1 MKKIIFLGLAFIFG
15 WSDELKTVAHVDL
28 ERYLGKWYEIAR
40 YDHSFERGCSEV
52 EAIYT
57 KRDDGMIGV
66 LNRCFIKENNKTKEA
81 HGRAKV
87 ADEETNSKLKVTFFW
102 PFYGNYWIVML
113 GSQYEYAVIGEPSR
127 KYFWILSRTKEL
139 EHSTQEKILSQM
151 ASLGYDKSQLIWARK
166 L

>member
-15 WSDELKTVAHVDL
+15 LSDELKTVAHVDL

-40 YDHSFERGCSEV
+40 YDHRFERGCSEV

-66 LNRCFIKENNKTKEA
+66 LNRCFIKEDNKTKEA

-102 PFYGNYWIVML
+102 PFYGNYWIIELAEDYRFVVL
-113 GSQYEYAVIGEPSR
+113 SEP
-127 KYFWILSRTKEL
+127 KKEYFWILSRTPVMEQADLDGIL
-139 EHSTQEKILSQM
+139 ERAT
-151 ASLGYDKSQLIWARK
+151 ALGFDARK
-166 L
+166 LIWR

>member
-1 MKKIIFLGLAFIFG
+1 MKKIIFLCLAFVFG
-15 WSDELKTVAHVDL
+15 WSDELKTVVHVDL

-66 LNRCFIKENNKTKEA
+66 LNRCFIKEDNKTKEA

-102 PFYGNYWIVML
+102 PFYGDYWIIELAEDYRFVVV
-113 GSQYEYAVIGEPSR
+113 SEP
-127 KYFWILSRTKEL
+127 KKEYFWILSRTPVMEQADLDGIL
-139 EHSTQEKILSQM
+139 ERAT
-151 ASLGYDKSQLIWARK
+151 ALGFDARK
-166 L
+166 LIWR

>member
-1 MKKIIFLGLAFIFG
+1 MKKIIFLCLAFIFG

-66 LNRCFIKENNKTKEA
+66 LNRCFIKDNNKTKEA

-87 ADEETNSKLKVTFFW
+87 VDEETNSKLKVTFFW
-102 PFYGNYWIVML
+102 PFYGNYWIIELAEDYRFVVV
-113 GSQYEYAVIGEPSR
+113 SEP
-127 KYFWILSRTKEL
+127 KKEYFWILSRTPVMEQADLDGIL
-139 EHSTQEKILSQM
+139 ERTT
-151 ASLGYDKSQLIWARK
+151 ALGFDARK
-166 L
+166 LIWR

>member
-66 LNRCFIKENNKTKEA
+66 LNRCFIKDNNKTKEA

-87 ADEETNSKLKVTFFW
+87 VDEETNSKLKVTFFW
-102 PFYGNYWIVML
+102 PFYGNYWIIELAEDYRFVVV
-113 GSQYEYAVIGEPSR
+113 SEP
-127 KYFWILSRTKEL
+127 KKEYFWILSRTPVMEQADLDGIL
-139 EHSTQEKILSQM
+139 ERTT
-151 ASLGYDKSQLIWARK
+151 ALGFDARK
-166 L
+166 LIWR

>member
-15 WSDELKTVAHVDL
+15 LSDELKTVAHVDL

-40 YDHSFERGCSEV
+40 YDHRFERGCSEV

-66 LNRCFIKENNKTKEA
+66 LNRCFIKEDNKTKEA

-87 ADEETNSKLKVTFFW
+87 VDEETNSKLKVTFFW
-102 PFYGNYWIVML
+102 PFYGNYWIIELAEDYRFVVV
-113 GSQYEYAVIGEPSR
+113 SEP
-127 KYFWILSRTKEL
+127 KKEYFWILSRTPVMEQDDLDGIL
-139 EHSTQEKILSQM
+139 ERAT
-151 ASLGYDKSQLIWARK
+151 ALGFDARK
-166 L
+166 LIWR

>member
-1 MKKIIFLGLAFIFG
+1 MKKIIFLCLAFVFG

-102 PFYGNYWIVML
+102 PFYGNYWIIELAEDYRFVVV
-113 GSQYEYAVIGEPSR
+113 SEP
-127 KYFWILSRTKEL
+127 KKEYFWILSRTPVMEQDDLDGIL
-139 EHSTQEKILSQM
+139 ERAK
-151 ASLGYDKSQLIWARK
+151 ALGFDARK
-166 L
+166 LIWR

>member
-1 MKKIIFLGLAFIFG
+1 MKKIIFLFLTFIFG

-40 YDHSFERGCSEV
+40 YDHRFERGCSEV

-66 LNRCFIKENNKTKEA
+66 LNRCFVKDSNKTKEA
-81 HGRAKV
+81 NGRAKV

-102 PFYGNYWIVML
+102 PFYGNYWIIELAEDYRFVVV
-113 GSQYEYAVIGEPSR
+113 SEP
-127 KYFWILSRTKEL
+127 KKEYFWILSRTPVMEQADLDGIL
-139 EHSTQEKILSQM
+139 ERATT
-151 ASLGYDKSQLIWARK
+151 LGFDARK
-166 L
+166 LIWR

>member
-66 LNRCFIKENNKTKEA
+66 LNRCFIKEDNKTKEA

-87 ADEETNSKLKVTFFW
+87 VDEETNSKLKVTFFW
-102 PFYGNYWIVML
+102 PFYGNYWIIELAEDYRFVVV
-113 GSQYEYAVIGEPSR
+113 SEP
-127 KYFWILSRTKEL
+127 KKEYFWILSRTPVMEQADLDGIL
-139 EHSTQEKILSQM
+139 ERTT
-151 ASLGYDKSQLIWARK
+151 ALGFDARK
-166 L
+166 LIWR

>member
-66 LNRCFIKENNKTKEA
+66 LNRCFIKEENKTKEA

-87 ADEETNSKLKVTFFW
+87 VDEETNSKLKVTFFW
-102 PFYGNYWIVML
+102 PFYGNYWIIELAEDYRFVVV
-113 GSQYEYAVIGEPSR
+113 SEP
-127 KYFWILSRTKEL
+127 KKEYFWILSRTPVMEQADLDGIL
-139 EHSTQEKILSQM
+139 ERTT
-151 ASLGYDKSQLIWARK
+151 ALGFDARK
-166 L
+166 LIWR

>member
-1 MKKIIFLGLAFIFG
+1 MKKIIFLCLAFVFG

-66 LNRCFIKENNKTKEA
+66 LNRCFIKEDNKTKEA

-87 ADEETNSKLKVTFFW
+87 VDEETNSKLKVTFFW
-102 PFYGNYWIVML
+102 PFYGNYWIIELAEDYRFVVV
-113 GSQYEYAVIGEPSR
+113 SEP
-127 KYFWILSRTKEL
+127 KKEYFWILSRTPVMEQADLDGIL
-139 EHSTQEKILSQM
+139 ERTT
-151 ASLGYDKSQLIWARK
+151 ALGFDARK
-166 L
+166 LIWR

>member
-1 MKKIIFLGLAFIFG
+1 MKKIIFLCLAFVFG

-40 YDHSFERGCSEV
+40 YDHRFERGCSEV

-66 LNRCFIKENNKTKEA
+66 LNRCFIKEDNRTKEA

-87 ADEETNSKLKVTFFW
+87 ADETTNSKLKVTFFW
-102 PFYGNYWIVML
+102 PFYGNYWIIELAEDYRFVVV
-113 GSQYEYAVIGEPSR
+113 SEP
-127 KYFWILSRTKEL
+127 KKEYFWILSRTPVMEQADLDGIL
-139 EHSTQEKILSQM
+139 ERTN
-151 ASLGYDKSQLIWARK
+151 ALGFDARK
-166 L
+166 LIWR

>member
-15 WSDELKTVAHVDL
+15 LSDELKTVAHVDL

-40 YDHSFERGCSEV
+40 YDHRFERGCSEV

-66 LNRCFIKENNKTKEA
+66 LNRCFIKEDNKTKEA

-102 PFYGNYWIVML
+102 PFYGNYWIIELAEDYRFVVV
-113 GSQYEYAVIGEPSR
+113 SEP
-127 KYFWILSRTKEL
+127 KKEYFWILSRTPVMEQADLDGIL
-139 EHSTQEKILSQM
+139 ERAT
-151 ASLGYDKSQLIWARK
+151 ALGFDARK
-166 L
+166 LIWR

>member
-1 MKKIIFLGLAFIFG
+1 MKKIIFLCLAFVFG

-66 LNRCFIKENNKTKEA
+66 LNRCFVKDSNKTKEA

-102 PFYGNYWIVML
+102 PFYGNYWIIELAEDYRFVVV
-113 GSQYEYAVIGEPSR
+113 SEP
-127 KYFWILSRTKEL
+127 KKEYFWILSRAPVMEQADLDGIL
-139 EHSTQEKILSQM
+139 ERAT
-151 ASLGYDKSQLIWARK
+151 ALGFDARK
-166 L
+166 LIWR

>member
-1 MKKIIFLGLAFIFG
+1 MKKIIFLCLAFVFG

-66 LNRCFIKENNKTKEA
+66 LNRCFIKEDNKTKEA

-87 ADEETNSKLKVTFFW
+87 VDEETNTKLKVTFFW
-102 PFYGNYWIVML
+102 PFYGNYWIIELAEDYRFVVV
-113 GSQYEYAVIGEPSR
+113 SEP
-127 KYFWILSRTKEL
+127 KKEYFWILSRTPVMEQADLDGIL
-139 EHSTQEKILSQM
+139 ERTT
-151 ASLGYDKSQLIWARK
+151 ALGFDARK
-166 L
+166 LIWR

>member
-15 WSDELKTVAHVDL
+15 LSDELKTVAHVDL

-40 YDHSFERGCSEV
+40 YDHRFERGCSEV

-66 LNRCFIKENNKTKEA
+66 LNRCFIKEDNKTKEA

-87 ADEETNSKLKVTFFW
+87 VDEETNSKLKVTFFW
-102 PFYGNYWIVML
+102 PFYGNYWIIELAEDYRFVVV
-113 GSQYEYAVIGEPSR
+113 SEP
-127 KYFWILSRTKEL
+127 KKEYFWILSRTPVMEQADLDGIL
-139 EHSTQEKILSQM
+139 ERAT
-151 ASLGYDKSQLIWARK
+151 ALGFDARK
-166 L
+166 LIWR

>member
-52 EAIYT
+52 DAIYT

-66 LNRCFIKENNKTKEA
+66 LNRCFIKDNNKTKEA

-87 ADEETNSKLKVTFFW
+87 VDEETNSKLKVTFFW
-102 PFYGNYWIVML
+102 PFYGNYWIIELAEDYRFVVV
-113 GSQYEYAVIGEPSR
+113 SEP
-127 KYFWILSRTKEL
+127 KKEYFWILSRTPVMEQADLDGIL
-139 EHSTQEKILSQM
+139 ERTT
-151 ASLGYDKSQLIWARK
+151 ALGFDARK
-166 L
+166 LIWR

>member
-1 MKKIIFLGLAFIFG
+1 MKKIIFLCLAFVFG

-40 YDHSFERGCSEV
+40 YDHRFERGCSEV

-66 LNRCFIKENNKTKEA
+66 LNRCFIKEDNRTKEA
-81 HGRAKV
+81 NGRAKV

-102 PFYGNYWIVML
+102 PFYGNYWIIELAEDYRFVVV
-113 GSQYEYAVIGEPSR
+113 SEP
-127 KYFWILSRTKEL
+127 KKEYFWILSRTPVMEQADLDGIL
-139 EHSTQEKILSQM
+139 ERTT
-151 ASLGYDKSQLIWARK
+151 ALGFDARK
-166 L
+166 LIWR

>member
-15 WSDELKTVAHVDL
+15 RSDELKTVAHVDL

-66 LNRCFIKENNKTKEA
+66 LNRCFIKEDNKTKEA

-87 ADEETNSKLKVTFFW
+87 VDEETNSKLKVTFFW
-102 PFYGNYWIVML
+102 PFYGNYWIIELAEDYRFVVV
-113 GSQYEYAVIGEPSR
+113 SEP
-127 KYFWILSRTKEL
+127 KKEYFWILSRTPVMEQADLDGIL
-139 EHSTQEKILSQM
+139 ERTT
-151 ASLGYDKSQLIWARK
+151 ALGFDARK
-166 L
+166 LIWR